1 MDDKAALIA
10 RRAAAV
16 SEWNVCRAPTME
28 TLAADDSELLGEL
41 ADVEPQPLAAL
52 LPDVTRPMLRQARA
66 KH

>member
-1 MDDKAALIA
+1 
-10 RRAAAV
+10 
-16 SEWNVCRAPTME
+16 ME

-52 LPDVTRPMLRQARA
+52 LPDVTGPILRQARA